1 MAQKNH
7 TSKIFKYL
15 SYIVLII
22 LAGLSLYLWYIGAF
36 TDIKVL
42 RAIVGVD
49 THPLLAPL
57 IFFALQIFQILIPII
72 PGTIT
77 LTAGVV
83 LFGPWLGFIYNYSS
97 IVLGSTLAFLLV
109 RRFGKAFVENYID
122 EGQHTKYFKW
132 IEDEQKFTRIF
143 AVAILL
149 PGAPDDLLSML
160 AGLSAMRL
168 RTFIIIMLIAK
179 PLSIAVYSGAFSF
192 LTHLFK

>member
-1 MAQKNH
+1 MTKSTKTHQ
-7 TSKIFKYL
+7 IFKYL
-15 SYIVLII
+15 SYIVLFL
-22 LAGLSLYLWYIGAF
+22 LAGVGLYLWYIGAF

-42 RAIVGVD
+42 RSIVGVD
-49 THPLLAPL
+49 THPLLAPI

-77 LTAGVV
+77 LSAGVV

-97 IVLGSTLAFLLV
+97 IVIGSTLAFLLV
-109 RRFGKAFVENYID
+109 RRFGKKFVANYID
-122 EGQHTKYFKW
+122 EGQHTKYLKW
-132 IEDEQKFTRIF
+132 IEDQQKFTRIF

-168 RTFIIIMLIAK
+168 RTFVVILLIAK

-192 LTHLFK
+192 LTRFF